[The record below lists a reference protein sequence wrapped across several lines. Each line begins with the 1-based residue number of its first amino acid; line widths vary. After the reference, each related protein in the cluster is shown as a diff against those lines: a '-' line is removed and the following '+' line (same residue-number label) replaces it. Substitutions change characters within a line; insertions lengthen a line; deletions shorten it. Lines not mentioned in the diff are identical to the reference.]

1 MNATGPFARVRA
13 PLSLSLLILALTPGD
28 AAAYLDP
35 GSGSFVFQILISA
48 LLGAAVVLKTS
59 WRRLRDFFLSSRRHE
74 DHEDDVA

>member
-1 MNATGPFARVRA
+1 MNKSGPLARARA
-13 PLSLSLLILALTPGD
+13 PLSLSILILAFAPGD

-35 GSGSFVFQILISA
+35 GSGSFVFQIVISA

-59 WRRLRDFFLSSRRHE
+59 WRRLRDFFSSSRRRE